1 MKVVYDE
8 YMQMEESMIKQIFL
22 ENKIE
27 ITDHQEEQ
35 LQRYY
40 ELLIEWNE
48 KINLTAITEYKE
60 VIYKHFL
67 DSALIIKSGLF
78 SKEDSV
84 SVLDLGTGAGFPGI
98 VLAVLCPQYRFA
110 LVDSLMKRIEFLH
123 IIKDELKLDQV
134 SLYHGRAEDLGRQEE
149 FRNQFDYVV
158 SRAVAEL
165 PVLLEYCIPFVKENG
180 YFISYKGKK
189 YQEEI
194 DHSYN
199 ALQVLDSD
207 IKKIEEYKLLD
218 EDRFLI
224 YIENH
229 SLTDDRYPRRAGK
242 VKKNP
247 LY

>member
-1 MKVVYDE
+1 
-8 YMQMEESMIKQIFL
+8 MIKEIFR
-22 ENKIE
+22 ENELE
-27 ITDHQEEQ
+27 ITDHQEKQ

-40 ELLIEWNE
+40 ELLIEWNK

-67 DSALIIKSGLF
+67 DSAFILKSELF
-78 SKEDSV
+78 QKKESA

-98 VLAVLCPQYRFA
+98 VLAVLCPQYSFT

-123 IIKDELKLDQV
+123 IIKEELELDHIT
-134 SLYHGRAEDLGRQEE
+134 LYHGRAEDLGRQKE

-165 PVLLEYCIPFVKENG
+165 PVLLEYCIPFVRKEG

-194 DHSYN
+194 NNSN
-199 ALQVLDSD
+199 TALQMLGAD
-207 IKKIEEYKLLD
+207 IKKIEMFQLMN

-224 YIENH
+224 FVENS
-229 SLTDDRYPRRAGK
+229 SLTDDKFPRRAGK
-242 VKKNP
+242 IKKNP
-247 LY
+247 LC

>member
-1 MKVVYDE
+1 
-8 YMQMEESMIKQIFL
+8 MIKQIFL
-22 ENKIE
+22 ENKID

-48 KINLTAITEYKE
+48 KINLTAITEYNE

-67 DSALIIKSGLF
+67 DSALILKSDLF
-78 SKEDSV
+78 LKEDSA

-98 VLAVLCPQYRFA
+98 VLAVLRPQYKFT

-123 IIKDELKLDQV
+123 IIKDELELDHI
-134 SLYHGRAEDLGRQEE
+134 SLYHGRAEDLGRQED

-165 PVLLEYCIPFVKENG
+165 PILIEYCIPFVKKNG

-194 DHSYN
+194 EHSYRT
-199 ALQVLDSD
+199 LQVLSSD

-224 YIENH
+224 YIENN
-229 SLTDDRYPRRAGK
+229 SLTDDKYPRRAGK

>member
-1 MKVVYDE
+1 
-8 YMQMEESMIKQIFL
+8 MIKEIFRGNGL
-22 ENKIE
+22 E

-40 ELLIEWNE
+40 ELLIEWNK

-67 DSALIIKSGLF
+67 DSAFIVKSELF
-78 SKEDSV
+78 QKKEIST
-84 SVLDLGTGAGFPGI
+84 VLDLGTGAGFPGI
-98 VLAVLCPQYRFA
+98 VLAVLCPRYRFT
-110 LVDSLMKRIEFLH
+110 LVDSLMKRIDFLRIVKEELELDH
-123 IIKDELKLDQV
+123 IILH
-134 SLYHGRAEDLGRQEE
+134 HGRAEDLGRQKE

-165 PVLLEYCIPFVKENG
+165 PVLLEYCIPFVRKEG
-180 YFISYKGKK
+180 YFISFKGKK

-194 DHSYN
+194 NNSN
-199 ALQVLDSD
+199 MALQILSAD
-207 IKKIEEYKLLD
+207 IKKIEKYELMD
-218 EDRFLI
+218 EERFLI
-224 YIENH
+224 FVENL
-229 SLTDDRYPRRAGK
+229 SLTEEKYPRRAGK